1 MVAWAVETGLRDI
14 VERDLDLLPLLQRV
28 ARRPPEKPVRVE
40 RATTAFAAMECVA
53 AAAGRPPADPPDLLL
68 RWLSAHPA
76 GPSVPLMAAAI
87 KALDRL
93 SVEAGLPP
101 GPPLDDLRARLHG
114 R

>member
-1 MVAWAVETGLRDI
+1 MVAWTSEAGLRDI

-28 ARRPPEKPVRVE
+28 ARRPPEKPVSAE
-40 RATTAFAAMECVA
+40 RAAEALAAMECVA
-53 AAAGRPPADPPDLLL
+53 AAAGRPRADPPDLLL
-68 RWLSAHPA
+68 RWLADHPA

-93 SVEAGLPP
+93 RAEAPDA
-101 GPPLDDLRARLHG
+101 PLDDLRARLHG